1 MGIPRTRTRTIKIRI
16 RRNELMAIT
25 ITDAGEIVCDC
36 GERADAGVWHAGVE
50 ETSYDWLE
58 DDNRGEPEKA
68 AARLIEVGVKMLIE
82 RGFDYPIRHSPRH
95 GTDHSADMEEIALG
109 IITSVIV
116 DKTNSVIDRQISA
129 SKSGAR
135 AGRRLV

>member
-1 MGIPRTRTRTIKIRI
+1 
-16 RRNELMAIT
+16 MAIT

-36 GERADAGVWHAGVE
+36 GERAGAGVWHAGVE

-68 AARLIEVGVKMLIE
+68 AARLIEVGIKMLIE

-116 DKTNSVIDRQISA
+116 DKTNAVIDRQISA

>member
-1 MGIPRTRTRTIKIRI
+1 
-16 RRNELMAIT
+16 MAIT
-25 ITDAGEIVCDC
+25 ITDDGEIVCDC
-36 GERADAGVWHAGVE
+36 GERAGADVWYAGME
-50 ETSYDWLE
+50 EASYDWLE

-68 AARLIEVGVKMLIE
+68 AARLIEVGVKTLLE
-82 RGFDYPIRHSPRH
+82 PGFDYPIRPSPRH
-95 GTDHSADMEEIALG
+95 GFDHSADMEEIALG

-116 DKTNSVIDRQISA
+116 DRTNAVIDRQISA